1 MLKYALDIR
10 AQAVLGASD
19 ARAEQVRANAGDY
32 FDLIE
37 TLSIAIIAA

>member
-1 MLKYALDIR
+1 MIFER
-10 AQAVLGASD
+10 RAVLGASD

-37 TLSIAIIAA
+37 NLSVAVTAA